1 MYPRSFSIKTE
12 AFEGPL
18 DLLLSLIEKRKL
30 LVNDVSL
37 AQITDDYIEF
47 IKNANS
53 YSIRE
58 NSHFILIASTLLL
71 IKSKS
76 LLPTLELT
84 QEEQGSIEELETRL
98 KIYKAIK
105 DNEHHVANS
114 FDVTPSFFSDGFS
127 FDEVIFAPPANL
139 DMLLIQST
147 LASILKSLP
156 KKESLPKT
164 VVKKIITLEETIS
177 NLTRRVQQ
185 NISMSFKEF
194 ASFGKEEKVNIVVSF
209 LAMLEL
215 VKQGIIETRQH
226 NHFEDIEIQ
235 TKNIETPNYS

>member
-12 AFEGPL
+12 TFEGPL

-30 LVNDVSL
+30 LINDVSL

-47 IKNANS
+47 IKNATS
-53 YSIRE
+53 YSIKE

-84 QEEQGSIEELETRL
+84 PDEQGSIEELEMRL
-98 KIYKAIK
+98 KIYKVIK
-105 DNEHHVANS
+105 DNEHHVANA

-127 FDEVIFAPPANL
+127 FEEAIFAPPQNL
-139 DMLLIQST
+139 DMQLIKST
-147 LASILKSLP
+147 LDAILKNLP
-156 KKESLPKT
+156 KKETLPKT

-177 NLTRRVQQ
+177 NLTKRVQQ
-185 NISMSFKEF
+185 NISMSFREF
-194 ASFGKEEKVNIVVSF
+194 AAFGREEKVNIVVSF

-215 VKQGIIETRQH
+215 VKQGIIETKQH

-235 TKNIETPNYS
+235 TKKIDTPNYS

>member
-12 AFEGPL
+12 TFEGPL

-30 LVNDVSL
+30 LINDVSL
-37 AQITDDYIEF
+37 AKITDDYIEF
-47 IKNANS
+47 IKNSTS
-53 YSIRE
+53 YSIKE

-84 QEEQGSIEELETRL
+84 AEEQGSIEDLETRL
-98 KIYKAIK
+98 KIYKVIK
-105 DNEHHVANS
+105 DSEKNITDIFGIN
-114 FDVTPSFFSDGFS
+114 PSFFSEGFS
-127 FDEVIFAPPANL
+127 YQTPVFAPPRELNL
-139 DMLLIQST
+139 QLIQAI
-147 LASILKSLP
+147 LDGILKNLP
-156 KKESLPKT
+156 KKETLPKT
-164 VVKKIITLEETIS
+164 VVKKIISLEETIGH
-177 NLTRRVQQ
+177 LTTRIQQ

-194 ASFGKEEKVNIVVSF
+194 AKFGKEEKVNIVVSF

-215 VKQGIIETRQH
+215 VKQGIIETRQA

-235 TKNIETPNYS
+235 TKTINTPNYS